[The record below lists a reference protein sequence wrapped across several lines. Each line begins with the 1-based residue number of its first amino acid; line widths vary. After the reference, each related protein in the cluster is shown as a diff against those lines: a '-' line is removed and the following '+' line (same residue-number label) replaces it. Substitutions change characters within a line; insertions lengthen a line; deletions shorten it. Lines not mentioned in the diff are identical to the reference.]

1 MAIKDQ
7 CEQCKK
13 YNDSCTENIEFNGQS
28 CDLYVKRI
36 NLEKAEKQ
44 VNQDTTNINQTQI
57 PSPQIDYPDPNEH
70 IHGWLGF
77 LLFSMGLGGVFSAIY
92 PIFTYNVEEYG
103 SHFLALT
110 DVFLGV
116 MLLAL
121 AIYSI
126 YAFLKKKPNAVYLAK
141 VYIIAVFVSNII
153 ALLSGEFEETGIGSM
168 PRLIRSLIWSIIWFL
183 YLTLSEQVKN
193 IIPKS
198 YRKLFSHDYY
208 ITAAFVI
215 VPLFMLGIGIADI
228 QSQHDKTETQFISST
243 DLAYN
248 EYTDGRIVFTK
259 PDGFTCEKQEIDDPK
274 IILFDLKFSDYAWIR
289 ICSDYDSDITAKNFN
304 SYWEN
309 WKDSE
314 LEEYSYKE
322 ILNEKR
328 SINGNPYFIKT
339 IQYETENPIK
349 WHYALLFNTQTGK
362 VGILS
367 YYQFG
372 NSENYLEVIL
382 KSIRF

>member
-13 YNDSCTENIEFNGQS
+13 YNDSCTGNIEFNGQS

-36 NLEKAEKQ
+36 NLEKAEKE

-57 PSPQIDYPDPNEH
+57 PNPQIDYPDPNEH

-77 LLFSMGLGGVFSAIY
+77 LLFSMGLGGLFSAIY

-110 DVFLGV
+110 DVFFGV

-126 YAFLKKKPNAVYLAK
+126 YAFLKKKPNAVYLTK

-153 ALLSGEFEETGIGSM
+153 VLLSGEFEETGIGSM

-183 YLTLSEQVKN
+183 YLNFSEQVKN

-198 YRKLFSHDYY
+198 YRKLFSRDYY

-228 QSQHDKTETQFISST
+228 QSQHDKIEAQFISST

-274 IILFDLKFSDYAWIR
+274 IILFDLELSDCAWIR

-362 VGILS
+362 VCLLS

>member
-1 MAIKDQ
+1 M
-7 CEQCKK
+7 
-13 YNDSCTENIEFNGQS
+13 
-28 CDLYVKRI
+28 
-36 NLEKAEKQ
+36 
-44 VNQDTTNINQTQI
+44 
-57 PSPQIDYPDPNEH
+57 
-70 IHGWLGF
+70 
-77 LLFSMGLGGVFSAIY
+77 FSIGLGGLVSALY

-103 SHFLALT
+103 SHFLALS
-110 DVFLGV
+110 DVFLGI

-198 YRKLFSHDYY
+198 YRKLFNRDYY

-228 QSQHDKTETQFISST
+228 QSQHDKIEAQFISST

-259 PDGFTCEKQEIDDPK
+259 PDGFTCEKQEIDDPQ
-274 IILFDLKFSDYAWIR
+274 IILFDLELSDCAWIR

-349 WHYALLFNTQTGK
+349 WHYALLFNSQTGK
-362 VGILS
+362 VCLLS

>member
-13 YNDSCTENIEFNGQS
+13 YNDSCTGNIEFNGQSCEQS

-36 NLEKAEKQ
+36 NLEKAEKE

-57 PSPQIDYPDPNEH
+57 PNPQIDYPDPNEH

-77 LLFSMGLGGVFSAIY
+77 LLFSMGLGGLFSAIY

-110 DVFLGV
+110 DVFFGV

-126 YAFLKKKPNAVYLAK
+126 YAFLKKKPNAVYLTK

-153 ALLSGEFEETGIGSM
+153 VLLSGEFEETGIGSM

-183 YLTLSEQVKN
+183 YLNFSEQVKN

-198 YRKLFSHDYY
+198 YRKLFSRDYY

-228 QSQHDKTETQFISST
+228 QSQHDKIEAQFISST

-274 IILFDLKFSDYAWIR
+274 IILFDLELSDCAWIR
-289 ICSDYDSDITAKNFN
+289 ICS
-304 SYWEN
+304 
-309 WKDSE
+309 
-314 LEEYSYKE
+314 
-322 ILNEKR
+322 
-328 SINGNPYFIKT
+328 
-339 IQYETENPIK
+339 
-349 WHYALLFNTQTGK
+349 
-362 VGILS
+362 
-367 YYQFG
+367 
-372 NSENYLEVIL
+372 
-382 KSIRF
+382 

>member
-1 MAIKDQ
+1 MIKEQ
-7 CEQCKK
+7 CEQCKR
-13 YNDSCTENIEFNGQS
+13 NNIDCQENIEFNGLS
-28 CDLYVKRI
+28 CEQYVKRI
-36 NLEKAEKQ
+36 NLEKSEKNEVQ
-44 VNQDTTNINQTQI
+44 NNNVIQQNQDTSAAIE
-57 PSPQIDYPDPNEH
+57 YPDPNYN
-70 IHGWLGF
+70 IHGWLSF
-77 LLFSMGLGGVFSAIY
+77 FLFSIGLGGLVSALY

-103 SHFLALT
+103 SHFLALS
-110 DVFLGV
+110 DVFLGI

-153 ALLSGEFEETGIGSM
+153 ALLSSEFEETGIGSM

-228 QSQHDKTETQFISST
+228 QSQHDKIEAQFISST

-259 PDGFTCEKQEIDDPK
+259 PDGFTCKKQEIDDPK
-274 IILFDLKFSDYAWIR
+274 IILFDLELSDCAWIR

-362 VGILS
+362 VCLLS

-372 NSENYLEVIL
+372 NSENYLEIIL